1 MFVYGT
7 EYAHS
12 SFVKLRVQAGEINR
26 MRCCGQ
32 YTCWVNDND
41 PNPKKLPEVSSRAL
55 VTSIAPLY
63 LPYAASRCIAN
74 ANWWSI
80 AHTRFLRIYLTYLAP
95 PYCVRTTLGHGCSR
109 SVFPS
114 CDSVY
119 IRVSCLVVRCWEHT
133 IPSAC
138 GQFSDVPL
146 VPSALTPDDSVV
158 DLGAL
163 PLLPFTT
170 PCIAHMMCI
179 QRPR

>member
-1 MFVYGT
+1 MIP
-7 EYAHS
+7 
-12 SFVKLRVQAGEINR
+12 K
-26 MRCCGQ
+26 
-32 YTCWVNDND
+32 
-41 PNPKKLPEVSSRAL
+41 PKKLPEASSKAL

-74 ANWWSI
+74 CKLVGGLLPTLAFCVS
-80 AHTRFLRIYLTYLAP
+80 TYLAP
-95 PYCVRTTLGHGCSR
+95 PYCVRTRLGHGCSR
-109 SVFPS
+109 PVFPS

-119 IRVSCLVVRCWEHT
+119 IRVSCLVVRCWERT

-138 GQFSDVPL
+138 GQFSNVPL

-170 PCIAHMMCI
+170 PCVAHMMCI